1 MASRQSNST
10 GWFYRRVPGFLAVIV
25 VFLLLVSILTYPL
38 VFKLGSRLISTT
50 ANLNEDTV
58 IPVWYWWYLRE
69 NLASI
74 PSDPGLMFH
83 TNSLYAPGG
92 LDIQTHISDPFFLL
106 SLFPLI
112 GIWGFPYDANLY
124 VMMTLVL
131 NGACV
136 YLVLRKFRLDVKS
149 SVLGGALVALN
160 PYYLTTAAAGKHGQA
175 VVWFLILFMGVLP
188 DCLSKGGK
196 KRTLLA
202 AVVFLLASIVYWFH
216 GLFLGLFLVVAVC
229 VAVVKAPRKFKWLP
243 VKRALAVLFL
253 FLALALPFL
262 YPFLPVGVSEGKVMG
277 VSSTKVV
284 PFKLPP
290 RSQEHASTLETEADQ
305 LRVRSDSP
313 ASLVKNPV
321 ALLALVLIVPLL
333 FLKRKPWLWI
343 VTGITFYVLS
353 LGPYLSVPG
362 LRKQIVMPFS
372 LLYAFVPFASRILNT
387 GRFAAVTCL
396 AMAVLAACSYA
407 RFSKRFRFSEKTRLA
422 LLLVLL
428 TAALGLGHTGTKVKV
443 HALSEVPEGIERIRG
458 LPGGVIDV
466 PFFSEAVCSRALRYQ
481 MVHGHPLLAGPGANI
496 RYASPDSFKRMMAR
510 YPLLQYLSGFGLV
523 GGRSPGDISLELE
536 LLRKKGFR
544 FVIHHKVSDAGP
556 GEVSVQN
563 DQASSTGDNGGVPSL
578 SRVLGVFPIYSDN
591 AVDIYDLKH
600 ICRSANAS
608 ERWQDCCCICGSCG
622 RHFKKCSRMTAT
634 LF

>member
-1 MASRQSNST
+1 MSSRQSSST
-10 GWFYRRVPGFLAVIV
+10 SRFTRRAPGFLAAVV
-25 VFLLLVSILTYPL
+25 VFLVLVSILTFPL
-38 VFKLGSRLISTT
+38 VFNLGSRLISTT

-74 PSDPGLMFH
+74 PSEPGLMLH

-124 VMMTLVL
+124 VIMTLVL

-136 YLVLRKFRLDVKS
+136 YLVLRKFRLDVKA

-160 PYYLTTAAAGKHGQA
+160 PYYLTTAAAGKHEQA
-175 VVWFLILFMGVLP
+175 VAWFLILFMGVLP
-188 DCLSKGGK
+188 DCLLKGGK
-196 KRTLLA
+196 KRVLLS

-216 GLFLGLFLVVAVC
+216 GLFLGLFLVLAVC
-229 VAVVKAPRKFKWLP
+229 VAVYKAPRKLRWLP
-243 VKRALAVLFL
+243 VKRALAVLLL

-262 YPFLPVGVSEGKVMG
+262 YPFLPIGVSEGKVMG

-290 RSQEHASTLETEADQ
+290 RSQERTSTLETEADQ
-305 LRVRSDSP
+305 LRVRSASP
-313 ASLVKNPV
+313 ASLVKNRV

-353 LGPYLSVPG
+353 LGPYLSIPG

-396 AMAVLAACSYA
+396 ALAVLAACSYA
-407 RFSKRFRFSEKTRLA
+407 RFSKRFRFSEKTRFV

-428 TAALGLGHTGTKVKV
+428 AVALGLGRTGTKIKL
-443 HALSEVPEGIERIRG
+443 HGLLDVPEGLERIKG
-458 LPGGVIDV
+458 LQGGVIDV

-481 MVHGHPLLAGPGANI
+481 MVHGRPLLAGPGANV
-496 RYASPDSFKRMMAR
+496 RYASPDSFKEMMAR

-523 GGRSPGDISLELE
+523 GGRSPGDVSLELE
-536 LLRKKGFR
+536 LLKKKGFR
-544 FVIHHKVSDAGP
+544 FVIHHKNSDAGP
-556 GEVSVQN
+556 GEVSSQN
-563 DQASSTGDNGGVPSL
+563 DYASSRTENENAPSL
-578 SRVLGVFPIYSDN
+578 IRILGMSPIYSDS

-600 ICRSANAS
+600 TCRLSEAS
-608 ERWQDCCCICGSCG
+608 ERNQDCCCICRTCG
-622 RHFKKCSRMTAT
+622 RRFKKCSRTTAA